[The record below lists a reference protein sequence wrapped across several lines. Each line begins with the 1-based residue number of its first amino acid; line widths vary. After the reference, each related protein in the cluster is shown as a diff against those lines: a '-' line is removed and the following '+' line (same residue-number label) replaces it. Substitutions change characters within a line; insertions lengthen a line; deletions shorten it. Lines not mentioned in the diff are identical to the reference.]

1 MAAIH
6 YDEDQDM
13 TNHLEIPSFLDRK
26 ITPRAT
32 AINAGSELPTEPIK
46 VERCEPSLP
55 KGNWELYHL
64 HLADELP
71 RIGSGHRL
79 VYANVGRKW
88 VRVRARNGE
97 GRCRVL
103 RSLWNVL
110 PGSAGPVISEPID
123 AGSEL
128 PTESTDQGDQY
139 IEPALCGGPVTD
151 RDRIETAMA
160 KPMAAAAVQAACNVG
175 MFDEAAQSQMSLF

>member
-1 MAAIH
+1 
-6 YDEDQDM
+6 M

-32 AINAGSELPTEPIK
+32 AINAGSELPTEPIM

-55 KGNWELYHL
+55 KGEWKLYRL

-79 VYANVGRKW
+79 AYATIGRKW
-88 VRVRARNGE
+88 VRVRTRHGE

-103 RSLWNVL
+103 RSLWNALGAELV
-110 PGSAGPVISEPID
+110 ADTAEPVE

-128 PTESTDQGDQY
+128 PTESTEQGDQY

-151 RDRIETAMA
+151 RDRIETAMN